1 MKAAPMLLISLL
13 VGGCYRH
20 ARPDAP
26 SAAPSAIKT
35 ELASVPSVSFTQ
47 GDNTG
52 EPDEYPERQVRIDAF
67 KIERTE
73 VSNRAY
79 QACVEA
85 KACVATPYADDDI
98 LGESTHPVVGITWED
113 AVRYCKWIG
122 RRLPTE
128 AEWEH
133 AARGP
138 DLRRYPWSGGFE
150 PKRANT
156 SDPADGFPKTAPVDA
171 FGEGASP
178 YGLLN
183 VAGNVGEWVADYYD
197 PTEYRTNNG
206 NVTNPTGP
214 SSGRERVVRGGG
226 YSDPNYLIRVTARRG
241 KLPTESD
248 SAVGFRCAA
257 DD

>member
-1 MKAAPMLLISLL
+1 MKLGVTLSILLIF
-13 VGGCYRH
+13 GACYRH
-20 ARPDAP
+20 ARPDDP
-26 SAAPSAIKT
+26 DRAPSAIKT
-35 ELASVPSVSFTQ
+35 DLVAIPGLSFTQ

-52 EPDEYPERQVRIDAF
+52 EPDEYPERQARIDGF

-79 QACVEA
+79 RACVDA
-85 KACVATPYADDDI
+85 KACVASPFEDDDI
-98 LGESTHPVVGITWED
+98 LGRDAHPVVGITWED

-138 DLRRYPWSGGFE
+138 DLRRYPWQGGFE
-150 PKRANT
+150 PQRANT
-156 SDPADGFPKTAPVDA
+156 NDPADGFPKTAPVDS

-183 VAGNVGEWVADYYD
+183 VAGNAGEWVSDYYD
-197 PTEYRTNNG
+197 PTEYRTNSG
-206 NVTNPTGP
+206 SVSNPQGP
-214 SSGRERVVRGGG
+214 DSGRERVVRGGT
-226 YSDPNYLIRVTARRG
+226 YSDPSYLVRVTARRA

-248 SAVGFRCAA
+248 SAIGFRCAVS
-257 DD
+257 D